1 MLNFYKMVVDGL
13 CGQQPPTR
21 ADYSSTWTLEEWT
34 ELNNSL
40 ISLFRL
46 AVYNNSSDEKVVAV
60 LSSVGNSHTDAV
72 LSVLR
77 ARREEIHTALLNR
90 TNSISFATLQDFDW
104 QLKLAISSDK
114 MASLHIPLL
123 SLGLS
128 VKENGILR
136 PVAMEM
142 DREELNMLLGS
153 LDAANKVEITLH
165 VEKKGCLNYQ
175 TQLFQAVHL
184 IKNIA
189 SHLKIFVMDL
199 KTSIYKYVHVLGRYV

>member
-1 MLNFYKMVVDGL
+1 
-13 CGQQPPTR
+13 
-21 ADYSSTWTLEEWT
+21 
-34 ELNNSL
+34 
-40 ISLFRL
+40 
-46 AVYNNSSDEKVVAV
+46 
-60 LSSVGNSHTDAV
+60 
-72 LSVLR
+72 
-77 ARREEIHTALLNR
+77 
-90 TNSISFATLQDFDW
+90 
-104 QLKLAISSDK
+104 

-165 VEKKGCLNYQ
+165 AEKKGCLNYQ

-184 IKNIA
+184 IKKHCISSQDFCYGFKNFYIQVC
-189 SHLKIFVMDL
+189 SC
-199 KTSIYKYVHVLGRYV
+199 TW

>member
-1 MLNFYKMVVDGL
+1 MATGDYVGFGVITVCSISIKCYNPYLCHRVVDGL

-165 VEKKGCLNYQ
+165 LNCKQ
-175 TQLFQAVHL
+175 
-184 IKNIA
+184 
-189 SHLKIFVMDL
+189 IFGITGNESITICGG
-199 KTSIYKYVHVLGRYV
+199 TSA

>member
-1 MLNFYKMVVDGL
+1 MVDLLSRLSVQECTRLCHRVVDGL

-153 LDAANKVEITLH
+153 LDAANKVVL
-165 VEKKGCLNYQ
+165 
-175 TQLFQAVHL
+175 QL
-184 IKNIA
+184 K
-189 SHLKIFVMDL
+189 
-199 KTSIYKYVHVLGRYV
+199 